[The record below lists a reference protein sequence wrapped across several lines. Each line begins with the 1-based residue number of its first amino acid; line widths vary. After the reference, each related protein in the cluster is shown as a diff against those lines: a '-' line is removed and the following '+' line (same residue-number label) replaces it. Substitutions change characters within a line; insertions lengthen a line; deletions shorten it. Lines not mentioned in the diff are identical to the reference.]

1 MATAWAELARA
12 VISLEDTSSE
22 LSGTE
27 PWESA
32 IRLSFQAQ
40 PACVSDVLARL
51 AKCNLAS
58 GDLEV

>member
-12 VISLEDTSSE
+12 VDLSEDTSSE
-22 LSGTE
+22 LSRTE
-27 PWESA
+27 PWDFA

-40 PACVSDVLARL
+40 PACVSHVLARL